1 MCIIKASIHR
11 AQKQYVCWSCDHII
25 RKADRYMRLFG
36 MAELGDDPY
45 EVMAHLLCLMAIRR
59 SPRNKPIFEAL
70 DKNGPPYATDGK
82 GNIIHIEYYP

>member
-1 MCIIKASIHR
+1 
-11 AQKQYVCWSCDHII
+11 
-25 RKADRYMRLFG
+25 